1 MGNEAE
7 IVSLIFHGKSDR
19 VISRFQIED
28 LIFQDGSGVVF
39 RAFDTETGKSVA
51 LRRFFPLGARGVGLK
66 DDEQIAYNIA
76 LGRLTGLSHP
86 ALRSIICGG
95 CDPVDGIPFIAS
107 EWIDG
112 TVLEPIVEQVPLPAD
127 AAVLLLTHVLEVSEL
142 ISQVLA
148 EEAVWVDTSLNS
160 IVLGDQESGRGFT
173 LWICPLKWLGPQAA
187 SQGFESIITLTGKI
201 MGWEGRAVHD
211 QAGGG
216 LGAWLNWLRAA
227 AANTTLREARENL
240 AAAIGSEPPP
250 AVKQPVSPARRP
262 PPPKSSRQ
270 VVIAGLGLCIIII
283 AAFGSWFFLRN
294 RSIAE
299 LPDFTILSSEAE
311 TNSTWPET
319 NDAVAAS
326 GRVFFPARSDLLI
339 KQKGRTVMLEGRLA
353 DTGSS
358 QSGKTTYLYFSGNA
372 PAYEVRGV
380 LPAKHADG
388 FNAAPIIGKKIRIT
402 GKVRVFKGR
411 PEIVIANQAA
421 IQVAD

>member
-1 MGNEAE
+1 
-7 IVSLIFHGKSDR
+7 

-39 RAFDTETGKSVA
+39 RAFDTETGKTVA

-66 DDEQIAYNIA
+66 EDEQIAYNIA

-112 TVLEPIVEQVPLPAD
+112 TVLEPIVEQGPLPAD

-148 EEAVWVDTSLNS
+148 EEAVWVDTSLNT

-173 LWICPLKWLGPQAA
+173 LWICPLKWLGPQDA
-187 SQGFESIITLTGKI
+187 SPGFESITTLTGKI
-201 MGWEGRAVHD
+201 MGWEGRAVND

-262 PPPKSSRQ
+262 PPPKSSKH
-270 VVIAGLGLCIIII
+270 VVLAGLGLCIIV
-283 AAFGSWFFLRN
+283 AALGGWLVTRN
-294 RSIAE
+294 RSMAE
-299 LPDFTILSSEAE
+299 PPDFTIPSSEAE
-311 TNSTWPET
+311 SNAPLPET
-319 NDAVAAS
+319 NDPAARS
-326 GRVFFPARSDLLI
+326 GRVFSPARSDLLI
-339 KQKGRTVMLEGRLA
+339 KEKGRPVMLEGRLA
-353 DTGSS
+353 NTGSS
-358 QSGKTTYLYFSGNA
+358 KSGKTTYLYFSGNA
-372 PAYEVRGV
+372 PAYEVRGA
-380 LPAKHADG
+380 LPAQNAAG

-402 GKVRVFKGR
+402 GKVRVVKGR

-421 IQVAD
+421 IQVVE